1 MEPPS
6 EIRREGLWQTPH
18 AYAGAKPKIELEP
31 PSEVR
36 REELW
41 CTPHAGAKPKV
52 PALCGIGVLTLQ
64 KEGEDSAREPPTAA
78 AERKRKKF
86 VTSNAAEETYNL

>member
-1 MEPPS
+1 MAHAPYGGEA
-6 EIRREGLWQTPH
+6 EGLTGTPLGSRKGETVVH
-18 AYAGAKPKIELEP
+18 APCGAKL
-31 PSEVR
+31 
-36 REELW
+36 
-41 CTPHAGAKPKV
+41 KV

-64 KEGEDSAREPPTAA
+64 KEGEDSVREPPTAA